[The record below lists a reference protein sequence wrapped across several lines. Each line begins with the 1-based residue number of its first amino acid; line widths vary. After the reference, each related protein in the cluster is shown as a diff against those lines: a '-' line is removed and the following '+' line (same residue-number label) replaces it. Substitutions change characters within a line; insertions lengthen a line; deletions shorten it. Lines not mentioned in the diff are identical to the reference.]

1 VAEAKGQKTD
11 LLVFVEEGL
20 DDDDLKFQETFIPE
34 ELEKNSV
41 SISEAGKTFF
51 SIPETYSGR
60 LTDHDN
66 ALIRRGPDTTSF
78 WKELFS
84 TTGSDHLI
92 RIHGDVPFLDTSIL
106 EEMTRL
112 HLEYLAEFTYS
123 DNLPEGFTA
132 EIISRELVDNIPEM
146 KEESL
151 PLSKVIRSNINQF
164 DVELYYRGP
173 DLRDKRISFRSS
185 FPRDRR
191 IMENIAEL
199 HGSIPPYEKIRE
211 LIEKNPR
218 VLYTGPSYLEVEL
231 SGRCDLDCLFCY
243 RNSLAKQRGDME
255 PVLFKKILTGM
266 QSFKLPYTICFGGSG
281 EPLMHKDFF
290 LIAEAAASESL
301 VDKVIIET
309 NGLYATD
316 ELKRFLE
323 KEENKKFDLIINCN
337 GYNEATYK
345 ELHGADHFSRILE
358 TVTSLLELNGGGN
371 RVHLQIMKI
380 KETEPWLD
388 TFYDFWEE
396 KKAPIILQ
404 KQNTFTGRIEDRRYS
419 DLSPLERTPCWHLQ
433 RDMTILADGTVPFCR
448 QDIEGAMN
456 RGSLENSSIQEIFLT
471 GKEHFLNDYSRRY
484 PSSPDCRKCDEWYTF
499 NF

>member
-1 VAEAKGQKTD
+1 MTDAKGQKTD

-20 DDDDLKFQETFIPE
+20 NDDDLTFQETFIPE
-34 ELEKNSV
+34 ELGKNNASV
-41 SISEAGKTFF
+41 SETGKTFF
-51 SIPETYSGR
+51 SIPESYSGS
-60 LTDHDN
+60 LIDHDN
-66 ALIRRGPDTTSF
+66 ALIRRGLDTTSF

-84 TTGSDHLI
+84 ATGSDHII
-92 RIHGDVPFLDTSIL
+92 RIHGDVPFLDISIL

-123 DNLPEGFTA
+123 DNLPEGFNA
-132 EIISRELVDNIPEM
+132 EIISRELVENLPEM
-146 KEESL
+146 QEESL

-185 FPRDRR
+185 LPRDRR
-191 IMENIAEL
+191 IMENITKI
-199 HGSIPPYEKIRE
+199 HGSIPAYAKIRD
-211 LIEKNPR
+211 LIEKTPQ
-218 VLYTGPSYLEVEL
+218 VLYAGPSYLEVEL

-255 PVLFKKILTGM
+255 PALFQKILTGM
-266 QSFKLPYTICFGGSG
+266 ESFKLPYTICFGGSG

-290 LIAEAAASESL
+290 AIAEAAAGNPL
-301 VDKVIIET
+301 VEKIIIET

-323 KEENKKFDLIINCN
+323 KKENKKIDLIINCN

-345 ELHGADHFSRILE
+345 ELHGADHFSRIIE
-358 TVTSLLELNGGGN
+358 TVTSLLELNMDED

-388 TFYDFWEE
+388 AYYDFWEE

-433 RDMTILADGTVPFCR
+433 RDMIILADGTVPFCR
-448 QDIEGAMN
+448 QDIDGAVS
-456 RGSLENSSIQEIFLT
+456 RGSLADSSIEKIFLA
-471 GKEHFLNDYSRRY
+471 GEEDFLNDYGRRY
-484 PSSPDCRKCDEWYTF
+484 PSAPDCRKCDEWYTF